1 MRIYDIIDKKAKH
14 GVLSDEEI
22 GFAVNGFVKNEIS
35 PAQMSSLLMAIRL
48 ISEISLITASNSF
61 HAPFGVKAVGMQAIL
76 QTLSCPNSISATLS

>member
-48 ISEISLITASNSF
+48 NGMNMSETYALTKYMQNS
-61 HAPFGVKAVGMQAIL
+61 G
-76 QTLSCPNSISATLS
+76 